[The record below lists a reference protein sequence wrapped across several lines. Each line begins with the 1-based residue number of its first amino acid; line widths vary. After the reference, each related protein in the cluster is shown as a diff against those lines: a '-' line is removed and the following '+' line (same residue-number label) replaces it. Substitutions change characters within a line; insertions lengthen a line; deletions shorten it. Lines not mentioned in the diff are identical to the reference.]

1 MLVSLHIKNYVI
13 IDALDLDFQLG
24 MTVISGETGAGKS
37 IIMDALELAIGGR
50 AETHVIKHG
59 QNRCEITACFNI
71 AQTPLA
77 QLWLSD
83 QELSSEECIF
93 RRTLTS
99 DGRSR
104 STINGQV
111 FPVQKTRELAQYLLD
126 IHGQHEHQSL
136 LKTDTHRKQ
145 LDDYI
150 AHLYPEYVTH
160 LNDVAEHYKICQT
173 LRAAMERLPSLISDE
188 KKAREALLTYQWE
201 ELEQA
206 GITVGEAEKLHQ
218 EHVRLS
224 QTDLWLNNA
233 QGLSEILN
241 SDEEIALQRLFAT
254 ALNFVPH
261 SQDSSKV
268 FPAWNNIRS
277 LLEQAQIQCQEAQHE
292 VNQLLESMEVDP
304 ERLAEI
310 EERLKILHALARK
323 HQTSMEDLPR
333 LKQTLA
339 DEIAELKI
347 IQEKKSQLE
356 AELKIAET
364 NYHSAAQIVSDTRKK
379 QAKDLE
385 KAITHWLHQLGLA
398 HAQLEIVFNDLD
410 LTNIPIT
417 NTKNI
422 NKLGYDRVEYYITT
436 NPSQPSR
443 PLAKVASGGELSR
456 ISLAI
461 EVVTTQQNA
470 DLTRLFDEVD
480 VGIGGHTAAV
490 VGRLLRTLG
499 EKSQVLCITH
509 QPQTAAQGHQHL
521 YVEKKIEKI
530 KIDEQEKDIACFYV
544 HDLDREARI
553 REVARMLGGLE
564 MTSHTLAHAEE
575 LMGESSYINN
585 E

>member
-1 MLVSLHIKNYVI
+1 MLTSLHIKNYVI
-13 IDALDLDFQLG
+13 IDELELDFQSG

-59 QNRCEITACFNI
+59 QNRCEITACFDI
-71 AQTPLA
+71 AQIPLA
-77 QLWLSD
+77 QQWLLE
-83 QELSSEECIF
+83 QELESEECIF

-136 LKTDTHRKQ
+136 LKTDTHRTQ
-145 LDDYI
+145 LDGYT
-150 AHLYPEYVTH
+150 AQVYPVH
-160 LNDVAEHYKICQT
+160 VNDLNTVAEHYKIVQALC
-173 LRAAMERLPSLISDE
+173 AAMERLPSLVSDE

-206 GITVGEAEKLHQ
+206 GIVAGEAEKLHQ
-218 EHVRLS
+218 EHMRLS

-241 SDEEIALQRLFAT
+241 SDEEISLQRLFSA

-261 SQDSSKV
+261 GQDSSNA

-323 HQTSMEDLPR
+323 HQTTMEDLPR
-333 LKQTLA
+333 LKQALA

-347 IQEKKSQLE
+347 AQEKKSQLA
-356 AELKIAET
+356 AELVIAEK
-364 NYHSAAQIVSDTRKK
+364 NYHIAAQQVSDTRKK
-379 QAKDLE
+379 YAKDLE
-385 KAITHWLHQLGLA
+385 KAITHWLHQLGLV
-398 HAQLEIVFNDLD
+398 HAQLEIVFNDLEKA
-410 LTNIPIT
+410 NSIHA
-417 NTKNI
+417 KNI

-461 EVVTTQQNA
+461 EVVTTQQNG

-490 VGRLLRTLG
+490 VGRLLRSLG

-509 QPQTAAQGHQHL
+509 QPQTAAQGHHHF
-521 YVEKKIEKI
+521 YVEKKIEKKRI
-530 KIDEQEKDIACFYV
+530 NEQEPEQDIACFYV
-544 HDLDREARI
+544 HNLDREARI

-564 MTSHTLAHAEE
+564 MTSNTLAHAAE
-575 LMGESSYINN
+575 LMNV
-585 E
+585 

>member
-1 MLVSLHIKNYVI
+1 MLTSLHIKNYVI
-13 IDALDLDFQLG
+13 IDELDLDFQSG

-50 AETHVIKHG
+50 AEAHVIKHG
-59 QNRCEITACFNI
+59 QTRCEISACFDVARAPQ
-71 AQTPLA
+71 AQ
-77 QLWLSD
+77 QWLFD
-83 QELSSEECIF
+83 QELENEECIF
-93 RRTLTS
+93 RRTLTA

-111 FPVQKTRELAQYLLD
+111 FPIQKTRELAQYLLD

-145 LDDYI
+145 LDDYTAQI
-150 AHLYPEYVTH
+150 YPEHITY
-160 LNDVAEHYKICQT
+160 LNNVAEHHKICQT
-173 LRAAMERLPSLISDE
+173 LRAAMERLPSLVSDE
-188 KKAREALLTYQWE
+188 KKAREALLTYQWD

-206 GITVGEAEKLHQ
+206 GISIGEAEKLHQ

-261 SQDSSKV
+261 SQDSSNA

-323 HQTSMEDLPR
+323 HQTTMEDLPR
-333 LKQTLA
+333 FKEA
-339 DEIAELKI
+339 MANEIAELKTA
-347 IQEKKSQLE
+347 QEKKSALE

-364 NYHSAAQIVSDTRKK
+364 NYHGAAQIVSDTRKK
-379 QAKDLE
+379 YAKELE
-385 KAITHWLHQLGLA
+385 RAITHWLHQLGLA
-398 HAQLEIVFNDLD
+398 HAQLEIVFNDNIHT
-410 LTNIPIT
+410 TNA
-417 NTKNI
+417 KNI

-436 NPSQPSR
+436 NPSQPAR

-461 EVVTTQQNA
+461 EVVTTQQNG

-480 VGIGGHTAAV
+480 VGIGGQTAAI
-490 VGRLLRTLG
+490 VGQLLRSLG

-509 QPQTAAQGHQHL
+509 QPQTAAQGHQHF
-521 YVEKKIEKI
+521 YVEKTIEKTT
-530 KIDEQEKDIACFYV
+530 IDKQEKDVACFHV
-544 HDLDREARI
+544 HNLDRDARI

-564 MTSHTLAHAEE
+564 MTSHTLAHAAE
-575 LMGESSYINN
+575 LMNV
-585 E
+585 